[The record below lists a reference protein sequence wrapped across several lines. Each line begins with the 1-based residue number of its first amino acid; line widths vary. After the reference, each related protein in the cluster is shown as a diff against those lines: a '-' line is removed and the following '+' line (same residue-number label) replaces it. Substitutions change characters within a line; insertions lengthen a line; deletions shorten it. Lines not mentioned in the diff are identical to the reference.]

1 MQINERHIDLQDYLR
16 VILKHRWTIITIA
29 AVILISVTIFSFTA
43 TPIYEAKTRIIIEK
57 ENPKVVSFQEV
68 MAVDASGMDYYQT
81 QYKLIESRA
90 VAGDVIKRLQLENN
104 TDFNPRPGDT
114 ILSAIREAIM
124 APLYYLGDL
133 MYAKGQKKD
142 QIEDA
147 QTYSPLTTQFIK
159 MIKVSPIRNSRLV
172 DISVEFKD
180 PVMATRMANTLA
192 KSYIA
197 LNLETKLKATQDAVS
212 WLNSRIDEERKKVD
226 TAEQTL
232 LRYKEQQGIIT
243 DFSSNVETITAQ
255 KLAELNKQVVES
267 EAKRVE
273 AETRYR
279 QASNLQNKDVLDSIP
294 EVLSNSLINE
304 IKKQEVE
311 LFKRRSELTKKYG
324 RNHPQMIA
332 MQKELDT
339 LNVSKAQEIKRVI
352 NSLHNEYKVAQARE
366 QSLKSS
372 LGLQKGE
379 SLAMNQKAIDYNVL
393 KRSAESTREMYDLLI
408 KRFKETSL
416 TEDIKT
422 GNIRVVDV
430 AEVPKTPVKPKKALN
445 ILLAL
450 VVGLSLGIGMAFFL
464 EYLDNTIKIPED
476 ITDVLKI
483 PYLGPVPAM
492 ATETAPGAEKK
503 PPEDLVTHLAP
514 KSTASEA
521 YRGIRTG
528 LLLSSVDR
536 TPQVILI
543 CSAGPSEG
551 KTITAA
557 NIAVTMAQA
566 GGKTLLLDCD
576 MRRPK
581 LHRLFGIERNT
592 GGMSNILVGSVCMDD
607 TIVHTL
613 INNMDIIP
621 SGPIPPNPSELLGSH
636 HMKELIE
643 RARTRY
649 ERIIID
655 SPPITAVTDAVIL
668 SSFVDGVVVVIRAG
682 DTHRQFIKNGLAQLQ
697 AVNARILGAVLNGV
711 EMGRDSYYYYQYY
724 YYYYGEDGERQKK
737 VHRKGKAGNRYEEA
751 LETTRDYGSKIK
763 ESWMKEQGATTK
775 RIWNSFGK
783 PKS

>member
-1 MQINERHIDLQDYLR
+1 MQINERQIDLQDYLR

-68 MAVDASGMDYYQT
+68 MAVDASGLDYYQT
-81 QYKLIESRA
+81 QYKLIESRT
-90 VAGDVIKRLQLENN
+90 VASEVIKRLQLEQNK
-104 TDFNPRPGDT
+104 DFNPRSGDT
-114 ILSAIREAIM
+114 VLSAIREAIM

-133 MYAKGQKKD
+133 MYAKDPKKD
-142 QIEDA
+142 QPDDA
-147 QTYSPLTTQFIK
+147 RAYSPLTTKFIN

-226 TAEQTL
+226 AAEQTL

-279 QASNLQNKDVLDSIP
+279 QASQNRDTLDSIP
-294 EVLSNSLINE
+294 EVLSNSLIND

-311 LFKRRSELTKKYG
+311 LFKRRSELAKKYG

-339 LNVSKAQEIKRVI
+339 LNASKAQEIKRVI
-352 NSLHNEYKVAQARE
+352 SSLSNEYKVAQARE

-372 LGLQKGE
+372 LGRQKGE
-379 SLAMNQKAIDYNVL
+379 SLTMNQKAIDYNVL
-393 KRSAESTREMYDLLI
+393 KREAESTREMYDLLI

-430 AEVPKTPVKPKKALN
+430 AEVLKTPVKPKKALN

-476 ITDVLKI
+476 ITDLLKI

-492 ATETAPGAEKK
+492 ATETAPDVEKK
-503 PPEDLVTHLAP
+503 PMEDLVTHLAP

-528 LLLSSVDR
+528 LLLSSADQP
-536 TPQVILI
+536 PQVILV

-557 NIAVTMAQA
+557 NIAITMAQA
-566 GGKTLLLDCD
+566 GSKTLLLDCD

-581 LHRLFGIERNT
+581 LHRLFGIERSI
-592 GGMSNILVGSVCMDD
+592 GGVSNILVGSASMDD
-607 TIVHTL
+607 TIVHTRIKDVDL
-613 INNMDIIP
+613 IP
-621 SGPIPPNPSELLGSH
+621 SGPIPPNPSEILGSH
-636 HMKELIE
+636 HMKQLIE
-643 RARTRY
+643 QARIRY

-682 DTHRQFIKNGLAQLQ
+682 DTHRQFIRNGLAQLR
-697 AVNARILGAVLNGV
+697 AVNARILGAVLNAV

-737 VHRKGKAGNRYEEA
+737 HRKKKGSRYEEA
-751 LETTRDYGSKIK
+751 LEATRNYGSRIK
-763 ESWMKEQGATTK
+763 ESWMKEQGATIK
-775 RIWNSFGK
+775 RVWNSFGK